1 MVSSASILFMVIT
14 LLIALVLPLVLVLVL
29 CIKKKIHIIP
39 VLVGAGVFFL
49 FQMILRIPALQIAAS
64 ISPKFQQFVSSPILG
79 GLFLGLTAG
88 IFEEF
93 GRYIG
98 YKTLLKRRDAWRDGV
113 AFGLGH
119 GGIEAI
125 LLVGLSYVN
134 NIVYSLLINS
144 GQWEAISAVLPGQ
157 AAQQLYTSLVETP
170 SHHFLIGGM
179 ERLFAMT
186 VQIAL
191 SILVLYGIRKR
202 RFGYVLLA
210 VGFHFVLDSP
220 LALLNKQVGIVGTEL
235 YIMLCAVAALVYILY
250 SKKAFERLENTEQT
264 VSPQPV
270 LAESDAE
277 EQ

>member
-1 MVSSASILFMVIT
+1 MVSTLSIVFMAIT
-14 LLIALVLPLVLVLVL
+14 LLITLVMPMVLVLVL

-64 ISPKFQQFVSSPILG
+64 VSPAFQQFVSSPILG

-98 YKTLLKRRDAWRDGV
+98 YRTLLKRRNAWKDGV

-125 LLVGLSYVN
+125 LLVGLGYVN
-134 NIVYSLLINS
+134 NLLYAMVINS
-144 GQWEAISAVLPGQ
+144 GKWDAIAAVLPQ
-157 AAQQLYTSLVETP
+157 ETAQQVYTALVNTP
-170 SHHFLIGGM
+170 AHMFLVGGV
-179 ERLFAMT
+179 ERIFAMT
-186 VQIAL
+186 VQVSL

-210 VGFHFVLDSP
+210 VALHCVLDSP
-220 LALLNKQVGIVGTEL
+220 LALLTQNFGMLGTEL
-235 YIMLCAVAALVYILY
+235 YVMLCAVASLVYILY
-250 SKKAFERLENTEQT
+250 SRKSFAKLDEMQQQEPN
-264 VSPQPV
+264 QPV
-270 LAESDAE
+270 LD
-277 EQ
+277 QPGQQQ

>member
-1 MVSSASILFMVIT
+1 MVSTLSILFMALT
-14 LLIALVLPLVLVLVL
+14 LLITLVMPVALVLVL

-64 ISPKFQQFVSSPILG
+64 VSPAFQQFVSSPILG

-98 YKTLLKRRDAWRDGV
+98 YRTLLKRRSAWKDGV

-125 LLVGLSYVN
+125 LLVGLGYVN
-134 NIVYSLLINS
+134 NLLYAMVINS
-144 GQWEAISAVLPGQ
+144 GKWDTIAAVLPPET
-157 AAQQLYTSLVETP
+157 AQQVYTALVNTP
-170 SHHFLIGGM
+170 AHMFLIGGV
-179 ERLFAMT
+179 ERIFAMT
-186 VQIAL
+186 VQVAL

-210 VGFHFVLDSP
+210 VALHCVLDSP
-220 LALLNKQVGIVGTEL
+220 LALLTQNFGMLGTEL
-235 YIMLCAVAALVYILY
+235 YVMLCAVASLVYILY
-250 SKKAFERLENTEQT
+250 SRKSFAKLDEMQKPELD
-264 VSPQPV
+264 QPV
-270 LAESDAE
+270 M
-277 EQ
+277 EQPGQQQ

>member
-1 MVSSASILFMVIT
+1 MVSTLSIVFMAIT
-14 LLIALVLPLVLVLVL
+14 LLITLVMPMVLVLVL

-64 ISPKFQQFVSSPILG
+64 VSPAFQQFVSSPILG

-98 YKTLLKRRDAWRDGV
+98 YRTLLKRRNAWKDGV

-125 LLVGLSYVN
+125 LLVGLGYVN
-134 NIVYSLLINS
+134 NLLYAMVINS
-144 GQWEAISAVLPGQ
+144 GKWDAIAAVLPQ
-157 AAQQLYTSLVETP
+157 ETAQQVYTALVNTP
-170 SHHFLIGGM
+170 AHMFLVGGV
-179 ERLFAMT
+179 ERIFAMT
-186 VQIAL
+186 VQVSL

-210 VGFHFVLDSP
+210 VALHCVLDSP
-220 LALLNKQVGIVGTEL
+220 LALLTQNFGMLGTEL
-235 YIMLCAVAALVYILY
+235 YVMLCAVASLVYILY
-250 SKKAFERLENTEQT
+250 SRKSFAKLDEMQQQEPN
-264 VSPQPV
+264 QPV
-270 LAESDAE
+270 L
-277 EQ
+277 EQPGQQQ